1 MNAFSVESRK
11 EDKFKRRLQRIV
23 IEEDLTLHRELI
35 QRTAAELDIDL
46 LTCAAALVYLSQ
58 PNLYPANTQ
67 QPKLLVPL
75 PQPHSRGPHAN
86 GKMVRYRLAVGSQH
100 QVSLDDIQ
108 AVLVEESGV
117 DKKRIGRIDI
127 RDTHTLVELPDGM
140 PADIFQLLT
149 EASIGPYRLNI
160 KRIKPNKF
168 RQTRNNNQLDEENG

>member
-23 IEEDLTLHRELI
+23 IEEDLAMQRDLI

-46 LTCAAALVYLSQ
+46 LSCAAALVYLSQ
-58 PNLYPANTQ
+58 PNLYPALKQ

-75 PQPHSRGPHAN
+75 PQSRGSHP
-86 GKMVRYRLAVGSQH
+86 GFKMVRYRLAVGSQH
-100 QVSLDDIQ
+100 QISREDIQ
-108 AVLVEESGV
+108 AVLIEESGV

-149 EASIGPYRLNI
+149 EVAIGPHRLNI
-160 KRIKPNKF
+160 KRVKPNKF
-168 RQTRNNNQLDEENG
+168 RQTTRTIQEEESE

>member
-58 PNLYPANTQ
+58 PNLYPAHTQ

-75 PQPHSRGPHAN
+75 PQPHSRGPQAN

-100 QVSLDDIQ
+100 QVSRDDIQ

-149 EASIGPYRLNI
+149 EASIGPHRLNI